1 MLADVIICH
10 QDRAVVRLGDVFI
23 KADTDRDRSDREA
36 AALSSLSIPMPEL
49 LWRRLGPPDLAAI
62 GRVEG
67 TPLALL
73 GQPSPHPPQAWR
85 AAGRL
90 ARQIHEADIPQRLA
104 VPSRYR
110 LDDLGELEAWLTR
123 RGLADAAVIEEHS
136 KRARTAF
143 ASARTDHLV
152 HGDLQAAHI
161 FIDDDGEVR
170 GIIDWSDAGVG
181 DPHYDLAVLTVGHEE
196 HLESVLEGYGMTTD
210 LDRILGYQS
219 WRRLGSVR
227 WMVEHGFD
235 PSGDI
240 AALTHGL

>member
-1 MLADVIICH
+1 M
-10 QDRAVVRLGDVFI
+10 RLGDVFI

-36 AALSSLSIPMPEL
+36 AALSSLSVPMPEL
-49 LWRRLGPPDLAAI
+49 LWRRLGPPDLLAI

-67 TPLALL
+67 TALALL
-73 GQPSPHPPQAWR
+73 GQPSPHSPHAWR

-90 ARQIHEADIPQRLA
+90 ARQLHEAAIPRGLSG
-104 VPSRYR
+104 PSRYR

-123 RGLADAAVIEEHS
+123 RRVADAAVIEEHS
-136 KRARTAF
+136 RRARTAL
-143 ASARTDHLV
+143 ASAPTDHLV

-161 FIDDDGEVR
+161 FIDDEGGVR

-196 HLESVLEGYGMTTD
+196 HLESVLEGYGMTMD
-210 LDRILGYQS
+210 EHRILGYQS

-227 WMVEHGFD
+227 WMSEHGFD

-240 AALTHGL
+240 AALTRGL